1 MQCPHCHRQVKAR
14 AKNCAACGGFI
25 PPGQYLLEDAGIIE
39 ASLATAAATA
49 KKSSVAR
56 STPRVAALGKRF
68 SAFVLDTMVLFG
80 AFAVVDAWVFL
91 RWGVVEGNELSL
103 TTASLLL
110 AGIFNSA
117 ILFAYGWLLEASF
130 GATLGKVLVGLRVVR
145 SGSGSAIAAAAIRNG
160 MRILDGAGV
169 YLLGVVVAG
178 CSPCRQRLGDLCAGT
193 AVVEEE
199 FSKPQKAA
207 ALILGVAMLAGAAWQ
222 VPRICGADIS
232 RAQSRYLNRVVVQVG
247 RTENSAYFRI
257 ARVRF
262 NVELA
267 LDTAPL
273 RPM

>member
-80 AFAVVDAWVFL
+80 AFAVVDAWVFM

-145 SGSGSAIAAAAIRNG
+145 SGSGSAVTAAAIRNA

-169 YLLGVVVAG
+169 YLLGVVIAG

-199 FSKPQKAA
+199 FSKPQKALA
-207 ALILGVAMLAGAAWQ
+207 MILGVAMLAGAVWQ
-222 VPRICGADIS
+222 VPRLCRADIA
-232 RAQSRYLNRVVVQVG
+232 RAQSRYLNRVLVQVG

-273 RPM
+273 RQM